1 MDREADCPPST
12 LSVMPAPDLILTTEM
27 QESTT
32 VIHVVGEL
40 DLSTVDAFDAE
51 LERSVAA
58 GSVVVVLSECTFIDS
73 SALQSLVRARRVVS
87 SAGGEIVLVAP
98 SQPAR
103 RVLEV
108 AALDRLMPVFETLD
122 EAFISSA

>member
-1 MDREADCPPST
+1 
-12 LSVMPAPDLILTTEM
+12 MPAPDLILTTD
-27 QESTT
+27 TRDDAA

-51 LERSVAA
+51 LERSFAA
-58 GSVVVVLSECTFIDS
+58 GRVVVVLSECTFIDS
-73 SALQSLVRARRVVS
+73 SALQSLVRALRAVRDK
-87 SAGGEIVLVAP
+87 GGEIALVAP

-108 AALDRLMPVFETLD
+108 AGLDRLMPVFETLD
-122 EAFISSA
+122 GAFIPTS